1 MSLIEKTIGCMMMA
15 EVRIYTAVLSR
26 FMKIGPHTEIFFPL
40 FFANHRKISIG
51 SGCRIHHN
59 CFLNGRMGGI
69 TIGNGVI
76 IQNGVTI
83 VAGQHDYTNP
93 DVPIEKGGPLK
104 EYRPVVIEDDVWISP
119 HVVILPNSHLKKGVL
134 IGAGAVVT
142 PSLETE
148 EYGIYVGNPARFLKS
163 RFGTAQKKGGSK
175 ASTTQA

>member
-1 MSLIEKTIGCMMMA
+1 MGSLVERAIGYLMMSQ
-15 EVRIYTAVLSR
+15 VRAHTAILSL
-26 FMKIGPHTEIFFPL
+26 FMRIGPRTEIFFPM
-40 FFANHRKISIG
+40 FFAAHRQIRIG

-83 VAGQHDYTNP
+83 IAGQHDYSNP
-93 DVPIEKGGPLK
+93 GVPIEKGGPLK
-104 EYRPVVIEDDVWISP
+104 EYGPVVIEDDVWISP
-119 HVVILPNSHLKKGVL
+119 HVVILPNCRIRKGAL

-142 PSLETE
+142 PSLKTT

-163 RFGTAQKKGGSK
+163 RFGKSQKKPEG
-175 ASTTQA
+175 